1 VIFIIKLSF
10 LFPRGISNFEN
21 PANKKVPSDTIGI
34 KRDERTILFTRGSTL
49 IKGICLSISFR
60 LHYDDNGITGT
71 LIHAHSEVVF
81 GCCFVKMLSA
91 NAFLSETA
99 HSVLFSSTRWF
110 MKLEIS
116 IAPKKGFCQLQS
128 LTSRFSVYLFSYL
141 SFTVFLI
148 FHILETELQNQKEV
162 FHG

>member
-1 VIFIIKLSF
+1 
-10 LFPRGISNFEN
+10 
-21 PANKKVPSDTIGI
+21 
-34 KRDERTILFTRGSTL
+34 
-49 IKGICLSISFR
+49 
-60 LHYDDNGITGT
+60 
-71 LIHAHSEVVF
+71 
-81 GCCFVKMLSA
+81 MLSA